1 MTARD
6 DTRAG
11 SVNPAVPQGD
21 DSSSVRTN
29 ADAQDVI
36 ELLRRSGGR
45 ARRQR
50 LKFGTQLPDGI
61 LDEVLLSL
69 ESEGYITIV
78 PSYSGDRI
86 KLAGFEPASERRE
99 R

>member
-11 SVNPAVPQGD
+11 SVNSAVQQGH
-21 DSSSVRTN
+21 SSSVRTN
-29 ADAQDVI
+29 ADAQNVI
-36 ELLRRSGGR
+36 DLLQRTGGR

-50 LKFGTQLPDGI
+50 LKFGTQLPDGV
-61 LDEVLLSL
+61 LDDVLLSL
-69 ESEGYITIV
+69 EEEGYITIV
-78 PSYSGDRI
+78 PSYGGDRI
-86 KLAGFEPASERRE
+86 KLAGFETAAERRA